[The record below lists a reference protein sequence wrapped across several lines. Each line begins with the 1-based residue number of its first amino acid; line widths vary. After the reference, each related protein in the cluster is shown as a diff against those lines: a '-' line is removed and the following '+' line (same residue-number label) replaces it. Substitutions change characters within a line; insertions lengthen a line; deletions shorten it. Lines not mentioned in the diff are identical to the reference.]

1 MPSYEFKCKVCGRV
15 TTELLPVKLRDDAD
29 IAPICCKQKMAR
41 IFSPVRHK
49 FLVPPGG
56 TYYDTIG
63 DYASTESEFREKA
76 AKVKADQREYFYGEK

>member
-1 MPSYEFKCKVCGRV
+1 
-15 TTELLPVKLRDDAD
+15 
-29 IAPICCKQKMAR
+29 MAR

-63 DYASTESEFREKA
+63 DYASTEAEFREKA
-76 AKVKADQREYFYGEK
+76 AKVKAEQREYFYGEK